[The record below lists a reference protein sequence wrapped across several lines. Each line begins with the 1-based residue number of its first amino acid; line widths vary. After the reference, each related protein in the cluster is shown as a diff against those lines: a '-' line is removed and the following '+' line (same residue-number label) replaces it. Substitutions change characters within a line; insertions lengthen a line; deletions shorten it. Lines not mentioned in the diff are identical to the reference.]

1 MSQDL
6 FYGRAFEKKDDLPKN
21 HIQERK
27 IRTAKKRESPDFEDK
42 DFE

>member
-6 FYGRAFEKKDDLPKN
+6 FYGRAFEKKDDTP
-21 HIQERK
+21 QERK
-27 IRTAKKRESPDFEDK
+27 IRTAKKRESPEFEDK